1 MMDSQIQ
8 QYAMQQIRM
17 GLPSTYQSQYGG
29 STLGHQKPLPVDPN
43 MTDTLL
49 GLNDSRGQIGQFS
62 RGNPIYN
69 AAGPAPNPGG
79 LNKNMGFPTSVSD
92 LLQGAIQRRLARAR
106 DMSKGPANQSV
117 LQGSFGSY

>member
-1 MMDSQIQ
+1 MDPQVQ
-8 QYAMQQIRM
+8 QYAIQQIRM
-17 GLPSTYQSQYGG
+17 GLPSNYQSNYGG
-29 STLGHQKPLPVDPN
+29 TALGKSPLPVDPN
-43 MTDTLL
+43 MTSTLL

-79 LNKNMGFPTSVSD
+79 MNQNIGFPSSVSD
-92 LLQGAIQRRLARAR
+92 LLQGAIQRRLARAK
-106 DMSKGPANQSV
+106 DAAKGPAGQNQ